1 MELGLV
7 VLVAQHAV
15 EVDVKKI
22 RGVERTSLGLGV
34 ELGAEDGTG
43 LVDHALVARVVQVG
57 EVRLP
62 VRRQGCGVNRVTVIL
77 TRDVAATGAH
87 VQSGDVVSTVTV
99 LELDGAGTSS
109 QGQELVTQA
118 DTEDGNLRGLH
129 QAAQVVDGILAVSRV
144 TGTVRD
150 ENTIKVVGN
159 LVDGEVVGEHGDTG
173 ATANQATQNVLLHTT
188 VDDSHVALRVR
199 SANVEGSLGADL
211 ADKVDLLRVGKGLI
225 LVGIVLLTHGDTGQ
239 RRTLLTQVGD
249 NFTSVDARDGR
260 NTLTSTPFSEALNSR
275 PVAVALCNIGNDD
288 TGGLEVGGLKVLEK
302 TMVVLLEGGDTVVAN
317 EGLGEDQDL
326 APVGRIGQGL
336 GVTDQ
341 RGGEDGLTGNV
352 GAGSEGL
359 PVEDRTISDRESGAF
374 RSRLLTN
381 CSHEARLDASIDRG
395 EGWGPDGHRLEDSSE
410 HCMYSLLV
418 CGRDE
423 RQETVGIFS
432 EASGSFP
439 EVIYTD
445 NVSDLTPN
453 GDRVMSCAHTR
464 DVVLRSEGRVQTH
477 KRD

>member
-1 MELGLV
+1 M
-7 VLVAQHAV
+7 VL
-15 EVDVKKI
+15 
-22 RGVERTSLGLGV
+22 
-34 ELGAEDGTG
+34 TG
-43 LVDHALVARVVQVG
+43 
-57 EVRLP
+57 
-62 VRRQGCGVNRVTVIL
+62 
-77 TRDVAATGAH
+77 DVAAASAH
-87 VQSGDVVSTVTV
+87 VQSGNVVSPVSV
-99 LELDGAGTSS
+99 LELDGASTSGQS
-109 QGQELVTQA
+109 QELVTQA
-118 DTEDGNLRGLH
+118 DTKDRNLGGLH
-129 QAAQVVDGILAVSRV
+129 QAVQVVCGLLAVGGV
-144 TGTVRD
+144 TGAVGD
-150 ENTIKVVGN
+150 ENTVKVVSH
-159 LVDGEVVGEHGDTG
+159 LVDGVVVGEDGDTG
-173 ATANQATQNVLLHTT
+173 ATADQTTQDVLLDTT
-188 VDDSHVALRVR
+188 VDHGNMALGVTGTD
-199 SANVEGSLGADL
+199 VERRLGADL
-211 ADKVDLLRVGKGLI
+211 TDKVDLLRIGESLV
-225 LVGIVLLTHGDTGQ
+225 LVGIVLLTNGDTSQ
-239 RRTLLTQVGD
+239 RRTLLTQIGD
-249 NFTSVDARDGR
+249 NGTSVDTRDGG
-260 NTLTSTPFSEALNSR
+260 NTLTSTPFSKTLDGR
-275 PVAVALCNIGNDD
+275 PVAVTLGNIGNDN
-288 TGGLEVGGLKVLEK
+288 TSSLKVGGLEVLEQAV
-302 TMVVLLEGGDTVVAN
+302 TVLLRGGDTIVAN
-317 EGLGEDQDL
+317 QRLGEDQNL
-326 APVGRIGQGL
+326 AAVGGIGQGL